1 MQQKEAFLAQKE
13 LEVKELRLQLV
24 EKEQDLSML
33 EETCDEIV
41 LEAEKNDRIQA
52 EIEANLK
59 SSRLLM
65 ENLALREKKVAAR
78 EKEIKSFRRHGKGAR

>member
-65 ENLALREKKVAAR
+65 ENLDLREKKSSSTGEGNQIV
-78 EKEIKSFRRHGKGAR
+78 S

>member
-1 MQQKEAFLAQKE
+1 MQQKEVFLAQKE

-65 ENLALREKKVAAR
+65 ENLALREKQVAAR
-78 EKEIKSFRRHGKGAR
+78 EKEIKSFRRHGKGTR

>member
-1 MQQKEAFLAQKE
+1 MQQKEEFLAQKE

-78 EKEIKSFRRHGKGAR
+78 EKEI